1 MDIFSSPSDG
11 SRSCSTAPT
20 TPSSSPL
27 FRPSDIDDLKLA
39 QLPQARLGESE
50 LRGNDAVRNV
60 CVVGAGYVGRIHLWE
75 CAGRGLSFVWAAWVD
90 PI

>member
-1 MDIFSSPSDG
+1 MDVFSSSSDG

-27 FRPSDIDDLKLA
+27 FRPSDFDDLKLA
-39 QLPQARLGESE
+39 QLPQARLGELE

-60 CVVGAGYVGRIHLWE
+60 CVVGAGYVGKLLLWE
-75 CAGRGLSFVWAAWVD
+75 CAGVAFSFWGGMG
-90 PI
+90 